1 MPEKKHKWLILCQLL
16 YLSSFNLT
24 SFIIA
29 DDQFIYS
36 SFREANISLD
46 GTATIKP
53 DGILELTNGSFNLK
67 GHAFY
72 PTPLHFRKSPGGNV
86 KSFSVS
92 FIFSILSTYPDK
104 SADGMAFLVTTNNN
118 FSGAFPAQYL
128 GFLNDQ
134 NNGNASNHIFAVELD
149 TIQNSEFKDIND
161 NHIGININSLHSI
174 QSQGAG
180 FYDDKNGMFKNMSL
194 ISREVM

>member
-53 DGILELTNGSFNLK
+53 DGILELTNGSFNL
-67 GHAFY
+67 
-72 PTPLHFRKSPGGNV
+72 N
-86 KSFSVS
+86 
-92 FIFSILSTYPDK
+92 STQLLCT
-104 SADGMAFLVTTNNN
+104 SASHLV
-118 FSGAFPAQYL
+118 
-128 GFLNDQ
+128 
-134 NNGNASNHIFAVELD
+134 E
-149 TIQNSEFKDIND
+149 
-161 NHIGININSLHSI
+161 
-174 QSQGAG
+174 
-180 FYDDKNGMFKNMSL
+180 M
-194 ISREVM
+194 